1 MDKLQPL
8 IDEFKAIVQTK
19 AFWFLLGLS
28 MSGENIPSIVATVR
42 AFIGV

>member
-8 IDEFKAIVQTK
+8 VDEFKALAQTK

-28 MSGENIPSIVATVR
+28 MSGQTIPNIVAAVR
-42 AFIGV
+42 AFVGV